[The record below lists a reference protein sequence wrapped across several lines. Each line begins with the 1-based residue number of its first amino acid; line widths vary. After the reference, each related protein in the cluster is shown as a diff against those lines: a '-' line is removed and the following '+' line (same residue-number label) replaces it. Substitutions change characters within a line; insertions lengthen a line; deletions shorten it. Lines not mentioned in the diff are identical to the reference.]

1 MLGVTFALRT
11 YHLMDGLE
19 IAAMMWTH
27 CSALDQFIAW
37 RRSDAAPDGHVA
49 SHNRAR
55 WRSASTSQKH
65 LPVSASTSYLDRVRF
80 DPCHM
85 QGNLVVDGRQISL
98 TVGLLLTDRVRWF
111 FQRNGRL
118 TLEKV
123 IAKMWDQLLGAENP
137 RGIIG
142 SQ

>member
-1 MLGVTFALRT
+1 
-11 YHLMDGLE
+11 
-19 IAAMMWTH
+19 
-27 CSALDQFIAW
+27 
-37 RRSDAAPDGHVA
+37 
-49 SHNRAR
+49 
-55 WRSASTSQKH
+55 
-65 LPVSASTSYLDRVRF
+65 
-80 DPCHM
+80 M